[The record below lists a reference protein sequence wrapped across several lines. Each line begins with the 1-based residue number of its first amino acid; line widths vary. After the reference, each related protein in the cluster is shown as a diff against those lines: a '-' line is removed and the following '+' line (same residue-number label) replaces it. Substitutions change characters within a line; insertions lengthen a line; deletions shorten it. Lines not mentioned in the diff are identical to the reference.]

1 MVNAFRMRL
10 DPMLPATAACCQHPP
25 CTQSHQLETLTHCF
39 LECPAVAPA
48 VDWLLDVWE
57 ALADLRP
64 PRSPAV
70 ILADLPGIDTPNH
83 PLWTRLRVAL
93 LGCIWH
99 CRCNRHLM
107 PDNPHSSLATTV
119 AAMVVD
125 YIRSSVWRD
134 WVRVV
139 EGDRGGLEEGQLLEH
154 GLVEGNSRAE
164 LRFEAFKERW
174 CKGPSVAAVEGVESS
189 QAPTLAIH
197 LSYTWPKPVPG
208 FA

>member
-1 MVNAFRMRL
+1 MPTLFCLQLVLCFASNFVASSLPLFLFHCKAFQ
-10 DPMLPATAACCQHPP
+10 D
-25 CTQSHQLETLTHCF
+25 EKK
-39 LECPAVAPA
+39 
-48 VDWLLDVWE
+48 
-57 ALADLRP
+57 
-64 PRSPAV
+64 
-70 ILADLPGIDTPNH
+70 N
-83 PLWTRLRVAL
+83 
-93 LGCIWH
+93 
-99 CRCNRHLM
+99 
-107 PDNPHSSLATTV
+107 HSSLATTV

-174 CKGPSVAAVEGVESS
+174 CKGPSVADVEGVESS